1 MTAMKW
7 AGWGEDDVAFSADDK
22 PALPPFLEKHL
33 GLAVD
38 RVTEAPVPFGTLDV
52 PEPRLDAGPRQGP
65 GGARRGARGGAVG
78 AAHVSLEPLDRVTHA
93 RGKSLRDLVRHRRGE
108 LGRIPDVV
116 VRPGDEEQVTAVLR
130 EAIEADAVLIAFGG
144 GTNISGS
151 LEAPGDAARTIISLD
166 LCRLDRVL

>member
-52 PEPRLDAGPRQGP
+52 PEPRLDAALRQ
-65 GGARRGARGGAVG
+65 ALEDAVG

-93 RGKSLRDLVRHRRGE
+93 RRKSLRDLVRHRRGE

-116 VRPGDEEQVTAVLR
+116 VRRGDEEQATAVLR
-130 EAIEADAVLIAFGG
+130 ETTEPDAALFDFGG
-144 GTNISGS
+144 RTSTSGTLAMSG
-151 LEAPGDAARTIISLD
+151 
-166 LCRLDRVL
+166 